1 MAVLFLIFWIRS
13 VKNGSNF
20 DQVGSS
26 WISHPSEY
34 VIIVHCHIYRKD
46 GNDCFVFVFFWIR
59 PVQNGLTVHSDYL
72 K

>member
-26 WISHPSEY
+26 WISHPSE
-34 VIIVHCHIYRKD
+34 HCHIYRKD
-46 GNDCFVFVFFWIR
+46 GNDFFVFVFFWIR
-59 PVQNGLTVHSDYL
+59 SVQNGLTVHSDYL